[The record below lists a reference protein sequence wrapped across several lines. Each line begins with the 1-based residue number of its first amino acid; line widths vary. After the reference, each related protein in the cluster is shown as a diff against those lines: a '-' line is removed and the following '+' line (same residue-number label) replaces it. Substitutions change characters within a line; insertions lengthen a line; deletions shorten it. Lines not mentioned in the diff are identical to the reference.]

1 MPRQPG
7 GLAGIEVSASTES
20 RNPVGVELP
29 KELGANEKRLTEKAV
44 RTTIKANR
52 LILLEPLGMRTALL
66 QKVLSC
72 IMVVVVPAA
81 LFAADSGAAM
91 LYSNGTAR
99 LNGSTLPRSSAIFPG
114 DLVQTAAD
122 SVAKINAVGTSLM
135 VLSDSQVRFE
145 GNAVK
150 LEHGGVAV
158 STSKA
163 MATRTGQVTVTP
175 SASVWTQFDVK
186 NVDGQ
191 IQVTAEKGDLTVS
204 DGAGTTTLAQGQQTT
219 REQSEPARPEQ
230 SENNKKRRKR
240 AAGAAPGASGGALD
254 SPLAIGI
261 GVGAVAGLA
270 TWVLIQGDEP
280 VSPKQ

>member
-1 MPRQPG
+1 
-7 GLAGIEVSASTES
+7 
-20 RNPVGVELP
+20 
-29 KELGANEKRLTEKAV
+29 
-44 RTTIKANR
+44 
-52 LILLEPLGMRTALL
+52 MRTALL

-99 LNGSTLPRSSAIFPG
+99 LNGSALPRSSAIFPG
-114 DLVQTAAD
+114 DLVQTTAD
-122 SVAKINAVGTSLM
+122 SVAKINAVGSSLM
-135 VLSDSQVRFE
+135 VLSDSMVQFE

-163 MATRTGQVTVTP
+163 MATRAGQVTVTP
-175 SASVWTQFDVK
+175 SASVWTQFNVQ

-219 REQSEPARPEQ
+219 REQSEPAPPEK
-230 SENNKKRRKR
+230 SEKNKKRKR
-240 AAGAAPGASGGALD
+240 AGGAIPGASGGVLD

-270 TWVLIQGDEP
+270 TWVLIEGDEP

>member
-1 MPRQPG
+1 MRRQPG

-44 RTTIKANR
+44 RTTIKASR

-72 IMVVVVPAA
+72 IMVIVVPAA
-81 LFAADSGAAM
+81 LFAADSNLAM
-91 LYSNGTAR
+91 LYSNGTAL
-99 LNGSTLPRSSAIFPG
+99 LNGSSLARSSAIFPG
-114 DLVQTAAD
+114 DVVQTTAD

-135 VLSDSQVRFE
+135 VLADTLVQFE

-158 STSKA
+158 STSKG
-163 MATRTGQVTVTP
+163 MATRAGEVTVTP
-175 SASVWTQFDVK
+175 RESGWTQFDVK
-186 NVDGQ
+186 NMDGQ
-191 IQVTAEKGDLTVS
+191 IQIKAQKGDVTVS

-219 REQSEPARPEQ
+219 REEPQPEQ
-230 SENNKKRRKR
+230 NDKKKKRRR
-240 AAGAAPGASGGALD
+240 AGGAVPGAGGGVLD

-261 GVGAVAGLA
+261 GVGAVAGLT
-270 TWVLIQGDEP
+270 TWVLIQGDQP
-280 VSPKQ
+280 VSATQ

>member
-1 MPRQPG
+1 M
-7 GLAGIEVSASTES
+7 TE
-20 RNPVGVELP
+20 NAVG
-29 KELGANEKRLTEKAV
+29 
-44 RTTIKANR
+44 TTIKLNH
-52 LILLEPLGMRTALL
+52 LILTGVLGMRTALL

-114 DLVQTAAD
+114 DLVQTTAD

-135 VLSDSQVRFE
+135 ILADSSVQFE

-150 LEHGGVAV
+150 LQQGSVAV
-158 STSKA
+158 STSKG
-163 MATRTGQVTVTP
+163 MATRAGDVTVTP
-175 SASVWTQFDVK
+175 KESVWTQFDVR

-191 IQVTAEKGDLTVS
+191 IQVTAQKGDVTVS

-219 REQSEPARPEQ
+219 REEPQPEQ
-230 SENNKKRRKR
+230 NDKKKKRRR
-240 AAGAAPGASGGALD
+240 RRGGGAIPGASGGVLD

-261 GVGAVAGLA
+261 GAGAVAGLA
-270 TWVLIQGDEP
+270 TWVLIQSDEP